1 MNRELKRISA
11 LVVVMFMALF
21 VASSIIQVFQ
31 ADALGADARN
41 ARARADAYKI
51 QRGQILTSDGKAI
64 VVSKK
69 ESADEYQFQ
78 RQYLDGKLY
87 SAVTG
92 YYPINGA
99 PTGIEGALDAKLAGT
114 GSNQVFDRIQNIVT
128 GQDPKG
134 DSVELTIDPK
144 VQKAAYDALGNK
156 RGAVVA
162 IDPSTGAVLAM
173 VSKPSFDPNAI
184 AAHDSSA
191 LRAYSSLLNQS
202 PSPLTNRAIAGN
214 LNPPGSTF
222 KLIVASAALES
233 GKYTESSQFASP
245 NSLTLPGTSLVI
257 QNSQGEVC
265 GTGPKATLKLALS
278 LSCNI
283 PFAELGDQLGQKPI
297 ADQAAK
303 FGFGKPLSIP
313 LAVTPSVYPKQALD
327 KAQLAQTAFGQFEDR
342 VTPMQMA
349 MVSAAIGNGGVL
361 MKPNLVK
368 RVLSPALDTV
378 EQMTPQQLA
387 QPVSQKTASAVTD
400 MMVSS
405 VATGAATNGRIDGV
419 DVAGKTGTA
428 QNGANDPYTL
438 WFTGFAPAKN
448 PKVAVAVVIENGG
461 GLGQSG
467 YGNLLAAPVAKK
479 VMEAVLNK

>member
-11 LVVVMFMALF
+11 LVVVMFVALF
-21 VASSIIQVFQ
+21 AASSIIQVFQ
-31 ADALGADARN
+31 ADALGADSRN
-41 ARARADAYKI
+41 ARARADQYKI

-69 ESADEYQFQ
+69 ESTDEYQFQ
-78 RQYLDGKLY
+78 RTYLDGPLY
-87 SAVTG
+87 ASVTG
-92 YYPINGA
+92 YFPVNGA

-114 GSNQVFDRIQNIVT
+114 GSNQVFDGLQSIVT

-144 VQKAAYDALGNK
+144 VQKAAYDALGNQ

-162 IDPSTGAVLAM
+162 LDPSTGAVLAM
-173 VSKPSFDPNAI
+173 VSKPSFDPNLI
-184 AAHDSSA
+184 AVHDSSA
-191 LRAYSSLLNQS
+191 LKAYNTLLNRN

-222 KLIVASAALES
+222 KVVVSSAALES
-233 GKYTESSQFASP
+233 GRYTESSQFDSP
-245 NSLTLPGTSLVI
+245 TSLRLPGTSLVI

-283 PFAELGDQLGQKPI
+283 PFAELGDQLGEQAI

-313 LAVTPSVYPKQALD
+313 LSVTPSVYPKGLD

-349 MVSAAIGNGGVL
+349 MVSAAIGNHGVL

-368 RVLSPALDTV
+368 RVLSPTLDTV
-378 EQMTPQQLA
+378 EQMTPQQLS
-387 QPVSQKTASAVTD
+387 QPVSSATANAVTD

-405 VATGAATNGRIDGV
+405 VATGAATNGRINGV

-438 WFTGFAPAKN
+438 WFTGFAPAKS

-461 GLGQSG
+461 GLGQTG
-467 YGNLLAAPVAKK
+467 YGNLVAAPIAKK

>member
-11 LVVVMFMALF
+11 LVVVMFVTLF
-21 VASSIIQVFQ
+21 AASSIIQVFQ
-31 ADALGADARN
+31 VDALGADARN
-41 ARARADAYKI
+41 ARARADEYKI

-92 YYPINGA
+92 YYPVNGE

-184 AAHDSSA
+184 AVHDSSA
-191 LRAYSSLLNQS
+191 LKAYNSLLNQS

-222 KLIVASAALES
+222 KLIVSSAALES
-233 GKYTESSQFASP
+233 GKYTESSQFPSP
-245 NSLTLPGTSLVI
+245 TSLTLPGTSLVI
-257 QNSQGEVC
+257 QNSDGEVC
-265 GTGPKATLKLALS
+265 GTGPEGH
-278 LSCNI
+278 
-283 PFAELGDQLGQKPI
+283 AEARAQPLLQHPLRRARRPAGSEGDRRPGREVRLR
-297 ADQAAK
+297 QAA
-303 FGFGKPLSIP
+303 
-313 LAVTPSVYPKQALD
+313 VD
-327 KAQLAQTAFGQFEDR
+327 
-342 VTPMQMA
+342 
-349 MVSAAIGNGGVL
+349 
-361 MKPNLVK
+361 
-368 RVLSPALDTV
+368 PALRHALGV
-378 EQMTPQQLA
+378 PEAGPGQ
-387 QPVSQKTASAVTD
+387 
-400 MMVSS
+400 
-405 VATGAATNGRIDGV
+405 GAARPDGLRPV
-419 DVAGKTGTA
+419 RGPRHADADGH
-428 QNGANDPYTL
+428 
-438 WFTGFAPAKN
+438 
-448 PKVAVAVVIENGG
+448 
-461 GLGQSG
+461 GLGRDRQRWCADEAEPREARRS
-467 YGNLLAAPVAKK
+467 APPSTRWSR
-479 VMEAVLNK
+479 